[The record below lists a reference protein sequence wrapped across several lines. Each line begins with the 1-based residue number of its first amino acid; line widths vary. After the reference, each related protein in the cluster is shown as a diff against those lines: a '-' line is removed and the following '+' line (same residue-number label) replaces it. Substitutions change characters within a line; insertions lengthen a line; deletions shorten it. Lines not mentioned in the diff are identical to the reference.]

1 MNPSVII
8 TCGVLATIVAATLAY
23 RRRRELAAQ
32 RTWAGRHG
40 WDLEFR
46 CDELRDRLDFL
57 QLLRIGH
64 SRRVTRAFKAAGPTY
79 LCEYTFE
86 TGVENRRRQ
95 HSWLIVSRQ
104 CDHDITAATFT
115 SLGWLRDAAR
125 PSAIRVLPIPGSEN
139 ETERVAL
146 VRDEREWADRLGAGL
161 GRWMARQPAGRNWD
175 VREGFVVGY
184 EPGKLRDDALTS
196 LVADSAELADRLLEP
211 QRCVNTVS
219 S

>member
-32 RTWAGRHG
+32 RIWAGRHG

-46 CDELRDRLDFL
+46 CDDLRDRLGFL

-86 TGVENRRRQ
+86 TGVENRRRR

-104 CDHDITAATFT
+104 CDHDFTAATFT

-125 PSAIRVLPIPGSEN
+125 PSVIRVLPIPDSES
-139 ETERVAL
+139 ETGRVAL
-146 VRDEREWADRLGAGL
+146 VRDEQEWSDRLGAGL
-161 GRWMARQPAGRNWD
+161 GRWMAKQPAARNWD
-175 VREGFVVGY
+175 VRGGFVVGY
-184 EPGKLRDDALTS
+184 EPGKLGDDALTS
-196 LVADSAELADRLLEP
+196 LAADSAALADLLSAP
-211 QRCVNTVS
+211 QPCVKTVS